1 MFHSEALKLKRSW
14 VWIICLIIPLL
25 SVTLGALNFAR
36 NQEQLDSGWISLS
49 SQAGLFYALIFFSV
63 GSAVIL
69 STIWR
74 PDLNKSNWNGV
85 LCCYQHP
92 WLVFAIKAL
101 IGAALIILMH
111 LIFLVLTLATAWLL
125 GVKDIDLG
133 ALAADSLVVLIAA
146 FPLAVFQSLLSFLLR
161 SYSWPIGMCLVLCVA
176 GFAVVSSD
184 SVGFLIYLLPQALAA
199 YAIAAPSAAFAI
211 GTASTHLISQ
221 CFGAA
226 LIQVIAYFG
235 FTIALFKLRQR

>member
-1 MFHSEALKLKRSW
+1 MLYSEALKLKRSW
-14 VWIICLIIPLL
+14 VWVICLIIPLL

-74 PDLNKSNWNGV
+74 PDLNKSNWNAV
-85 LCCYQHP
+85 LCSYKKP
-92 WLVFAIKAL
+92 WAIFAIKAL
-101 IGAALIILMH
+101 LGAALIVFMH
-111 LIFLVLTLATAWLL
+111 LVFLMLTIATAWAL
-125 GVKDIDLG
+125 GVKDIELFTV
-133 ALAADSLVVLIAA
+133 ARDSLVVIIAA

-161 SYSWPIGMCLVLCVA
+161 SYAWPIAVCLVLCVA

-184 SVGFLIYLLPQALAA
+184 SVGFLIYLLPQPLAA

-211 GTASTHLISQ
+211 DTATTPLITQ
-221 CFGAA
+221 CLIAA
-226 LIQVIAYFG
+226 IIQVIVYFG
-235 FTIALFKLRQR
+235 LSIAVFKLRQR